1 MKKYIASL
9 LVCLI
14 CFSLPT
20 FAELNWQAVITSDG
34 LVHKVPADAPQ
45 ELINAFIDAYENMLE
60 ELRVIS
66 ETPVSQPC

>member
-1 MKKYIASL
+1 M
-9 LVCLI
+9 V
-14 CFSLPT
+14 
-20 FAELNWQAVITSDG
+20 

-66 ETPVSQPC
+66 GTPVSQPC